1 MVTKSIGKQIGVIGM
16 AALVAGCAGVPSRQM
31 APDED
36 PVVTGSAARR
46 NHTPLEPA
54 FLCVAQ
60 ALRDKRHPLFGVAVG
75 DVKDYTGKYSQNEGS
90 TITQGGSLM
99 IYSALG
105 KLGNVVQVQERFD
118 TRIAELELAYTD
130 RRQLGDGRT
139 HAVEA
144 GKPAV
149 PWVPYFGGSIL
160 RSNFYIVGGVTELNY
175 NIASSGVEIAVS
187 GVGVKRRTFT
197 MNIGVDLRIVD
208 TRTLVVAKTVSL
220 QKQIIGHEV
229 GAGVYRFFGN
239 DLVDINVGNKSQE
252 PLQLGV
258 RTTIEHGVIEL
269 ISAITGVDPNY
280 CLTQATAKYQ
290 AGAATAAASAEPP
303 AAAPVA
309 VKPVPAAAPP
319 APAAAP
325 AEKPANGNGTAKPAP
340 VASPVAVPSV
350 APPPVNGNAP
360 KPNGEAAAKPNG
372 NGTAKPNGVA
382 GAVVLPAVIPDSAPA
397 GLQAQNAVVSTQSSA
412 HLIPFDFGSG
422 AVSPQAMTVIE
433 KMANDA
439 GQGNPVNFQ
448 IIARDTESWPPMQ
461 RRELTNQ
468 RIKAVTD
475 LLTNKGVQA
484 SRIGVTWMASP
495 TESAMTR
502 HSAGYQL
509 IATMVIGR

>member
-1 MVTKSIGKQIGVIGM
+1 VRSSFSGKV
-16 AALVAGCAGVPSRQM
+16 ALSALALALAGCANVQTRQM
-31 APDED
+31 APDEE
-36 PVVTGSAARR
+36 PVITGSAARR

-54 FLCVAQ
+54 FTCVAQ

-105 KLGNVVQVQERFD
+105 KLGDVVQVQERFD

-139 HAVEA
+139 HNVEA

-160 RSNFYIVGGVTELNY
+160 RSNYYIVGGVTELNY
-175 NIASSGVEIAVS
+175 NIASAGAEVTVS

-258 RTTIEHGVIEL
+258 RTTIEHGVVEL
-269 ISAITGVDPNY
+269 ISGITGVDAAY
-280 CLTQATAKYQ
+280 CLSNAAEKYR
-290 AGAATAAASAEPP
+290 AGASE
-303 AAAPVA
+303 
-309 VKPVPAAAPP
+309 P
-319 APAAAP
+319 APAPAVAQAAP
-325 AEKPANGNGTAKPAP
+325 APLVTPVPGNGRARP
-340 VASPVAVPSV
+340 SPVQST
-350 APPPVNGNAP
+350 PVMP
-360 KPNGEAAAKPNG
+360 AAIPDA
-372 NGTAKPNGVA
+372 
-382 GAVVLPAVIPDSAPA
+382 PAV
-397 GLQAQNAVVSTQSSA
+397 GLQAQNSV
-412 HLIPFDFGSG
+412 
-422 AVSPQAMTVIE
+422 VSPQAATHLVMFEFGSTSISPQAMSVVE
-433 KMANDA
+433 KMAADA
-439 GQGNPVNFQ
+439 AQGNPVTFQ
-448 IIARDTESWPPMQ
+448 IIAREGEVWPPMQ

-475 LLTNKGVQA
+475 VLANKGVQP
-484 SRIGVTWMASP
+484 SRVGVTWVASP
-495 TESAMTR
+495 TESAITR

-509 IATMVIGR
+509 IATMVVGR

>member
-1 MVTKSIGKQIGVIGM
+1 MINSIGKQLGTIGM
-16 AALVAGCAGVPSRQM
+16 VALLAGCAGLPSQSY
-31 APDED
+31 APDEQ
-36 PVVTGSAARR
+36 PVIIGSAARR
-46 NHTPLEPA
+46 NQTPLEPA
-54 FLCVAQ
+54 FACLAQ
-60 ALRDKRHPLFGVAVG
+60 ALRDKKYPVFGVAVG

-160 RSNFYIVGGVTELNY
+160 RSNYYIVGGVTELNY
-175 NIASSGVEIAVS
+175 NIASSGVELAVG

-220 QKQIIGHEV
+220 QKQIVGTEV
-229 GAGVYRFFGN
+229 GAGVYRFFGDN
-239 DLVDINVGNKSQE
+239 LVDINVGNKSQE

-269 ISAITGVDPNY
+269 ISAITDVDPGT
-280 CLTQATAKYQ
+280 CLAQASGFAPANPASAATRPAS
-290 AGAATAAASAEPP
+290 AATAAP
-303 AAAPVA
+303 AG
-309 VKPVPAAAPP
+309 
-319 APAAAP
+319 
-325 AEKPANGNGTAKPAP
+325 KPATGDGTAKPSGNGTAR
-340 VASPVAVPSV
+340 
-350 APPPVNGNAP
+350 
-360 KPNGEAAAKPNG
+360 
-372 NGTAKPNGVA
+372 TNGVA
-382 GAVVLPAVIPDSAPA
+382 GTTVLPAVVPDSPSA
-397 GLQAQNAVVSTQSSA
+397 GMQAQNAVVSTQSEA
-412 HLIPFDFGSG
+412 HLVPFDFGS
-422 AVSPQAMTVIE
+422 AMVSPQALTVIE

-439 GQGNPVNFQ
+439 SQGNVVNFQ

-468 RIKAVTD
+468 RIKVVTD
-475 LLTNKGVQA
+475 LLAGKGVQS
-484 SRIGVTWMASP
+484 SRIGVTWVASP
-495 TESAMTR
+495 TESAITR

>member
-1 MVTKSIGKQIGVIGM
+1 M
-16 AALVAGCAGVPSRQM
+16 AHGHPAISDAARGGLKESSVRLGFIKRGALTVLAVALAGCANVSTRQL
-31 APDED
+31 APDEQ

-54 FLCVAQ
+54 FTCVAQ
-60 ALRDKRHPLFGVAVG
+60 ALRDKHFPQFGVAVG

-105 KLGNVVQVQERFD
+105 KLGDVIQLQERFD

-139 HAVEA
+139 HAVEQ

-160 RSNFYIVGGVTELNY
+160 RSNYYIVGGVTELNY
-175 NIASSGVEIAVS
+175 NIASAGAEVTVS
-187 GVGVKRRTFT
+187 GVGFKGRTFT

-208 TRTLVVAKTVSL
+208 TRTLVIAKTVSL
-220 QKQIIGHEV
+220 QKQIVGQEV

-269 ISAITGVDPNY
+269 ISAIAGVDGDS
-280 CLTQATAKYQ
+280 CLSNAVDVYR
-290 AGAATAAASAEPP
+290 AGASNTAFVPRQFP
-303 AAAPVA
+303 AAE
-309 VKPVPAAAPP
+309 P
-319 APAAAP
+319 APAAA
-325 AEKPANGNGTAKPAP
+325 AKPINGTATSNGVTAVTVMPAALPDPAP
-340 VASPVAVPSV
+340 VGLLPQNSL
-350 APPPVNGNAP
+350 APGQ
-360 KPNGEAAAKPNG
+360 GG
-372 NGTAKPNGVA
+372 
-382 GAVVLPAVIPDSAPA
+382 
-397 GLQAQNAVVSTQSSA
+397 TQSVM
-412 HLIPFDFGSG
+412 FEFGSSSI
-422 AVSPQAMTVIE
+422 SPEAMSVID

-439 GQGNPVNFQ
+439 AQGKPVTFQ
-448 IIARDTESWPPMQ
+448 IIARDTEVWPPMQ

-475 LLTNKGVQA
+475 VFVRKQIQE
-484 SRIGVTWMASP
+484 SRIGVTWMAAP
-495 TESAMTR
+495 TDSAITR
-502 HSAGYQL
+502 AGAGYQL
-509 IATMVIGR
+509 IATLVIGR

>member
-1 MVTKSIGKQIGVIGM
+1 VKVDLIKRGTL
-16 AALVAGCAGVPSRQM
+16 AALAIALAGCANVSTRQY
-31 APDED
+31 APDEQ

-46 NHTPLEPA
+46 NQTPLEPA
-54 FLCVAQ
+54 FACVAQ
-60 ALRDKRHPLFGVAVG
+60 TLRDRKFPQFGVAVG

-105 KLGNVVQVQERFD
+105 KLGDVIQLQERFD

-139 HAVEA
+139 HNVEK

-160 RSNFYIVGGVTELNY
+160 RSNYYIVGGITELNY
-175 NIASSGVEIAVS
+175 NIASAGAEVAVN
-187 GVGVKRRTFT
+187 GVGFKGRTFT

-220 QKQIIGHEV
+220 QKQIVGQEV
-229 GAGVYRFFGN
+229 GAGVYRFFGK

-258 RTTIEHGVIEL
+258 RTAIEHGVIEL
-269 ISAITGVDPNY
+269 ISAIAGIDSTP
-280 CLTQATAKYQ
+280 CLSGAVERYR
-290 AGAATAAASAEPP
+290 AGPTEVS
-303 AAAPVA
+303 AAPQA
-309 VKPVPAAAPP
+309 VPAAAAPASAVVLEP
-319 APAAAP
+319 APPVAANAKPVAP
-325 AEKPANGNGTAKPAP
+325 ATVMPAAIPDPAP
-340 VASPVAVPSV
+340 V
-350 APPPVNGNAP
+350 
-360 KPNGEAAAKPNG
+360 
-372 NGTAKPNGVA
+372 
-382 GAVVLPAVIPDSAPA
+382 
-397 GLQAQNAVVSTQSSA
+397 GLQAQNATSA
-412 HLIPFDFGSG
+412 PQGTAQLVMFEFGSSSI
-422 AVSPQAMTVIE
+422 SPEAMSVID
-433 KMANDA
+433 KLANDA
-439 GQGNPVNFQ
+439 AQGKPVSFQ
-448 IIARDTESWPPMQ
+448 IIARDTEVWPPMQ

-475 LLTNKGVQA
+475 VFVRKQIQE

-495 TESAMTR
+495 TDSAITR
-502 HSAGYQL
+502 AGAGYQL

>member
-1 MVTKSIGKQIGVIGM
+1 VSKEVVVINSIGKQLG
-16 AALVAGCAGVPSRQM
+16 LVGAVTLLAGCAGLPSQTL
-31 APDED
+31 APDEQ
-36 PVVTGSAARR
+36 PVITGSAARR
-46 NHTPLEPA
+46 NQTPLEPA
-54 FLCVAQ
+54 FACVAQ
-60 ALRDKRHPLFGVAVG
+60 ALRDKKHPLFGVAVG

-160 RSNFYIVGGVTELNY
+160 RSNYYIVGGVTELNY
-175 NIASSGVEIAVS
+175 NIASSGVELAVS

-220 QKQIIGHEV
+220 QKQIVGTEV
-229 GAGVYRFFGN
+229 GAGVYRFFSDN
-239 DLVDINVGNKSQE
+239 LVDINVGNKSQE

-269 ISAITGVDPNY
+269 ISAITDVDPGN
-280 CLTQATAKYQ
+280 CLAQASGFAP
-290 AGAATAAASAEPP
+290 AGAAAAQP
-303 AAAPVA
+303 ATV
-309 VKPVPAAAPP
+309 
-319 APAAAP
+319 AAAP
-325 AEKPANGNGTAKPAP
+325 AAKPANGNGTAKA
-340 VASPVAVPSV
+340 
-350 APPPVNGNAP
+350 
-360 KPNGEAAAKPNG
+360 
-372 NGTAKPNGVA
+372 NGVA
-382 GAVVLPAVIPDSAPA
+382 APVLPAVVPDAPSA
-397 GLQAQNAVVSTQSSA
+397 GMQAQNAVVSTQSSA
-412 HLIPFDFGSG
+412 HLVPFDFGS
-422 AVSPQAMTVIE
+422 ATVSPQSLTVIE

-439 GQGNPVNFQ
+439 TQGNPVNFQ
-448 IIARDTESWPPMQ
+448 IIARDTESWPPLQ

-475 LLTNKGVQA
+475 LLAGKGVQT
-484 SRIGVTWMASP
+484 SRIGVTWVASP

>member
-1 MVTKSIGKQIGVIGM
+1 VSPYFSLASRSESKEVVVINSIGKQLGMIGA
-16 AALVAGCAGVPSRQM
+16 AALLAGCSGLPSQTY
-31 APDED
+31 APDEQ

-46 NHTPLEPA
+46 NQTPLEPA
-54 FLCVAQ
+54 FACVAQ
-60 ALRDKRHPLFGVAVG
+60 SLRDKKHPVFGVAVG

-160 RSNFYIVGGVTELNY
+160 RSNYYIVGGVTELNY
-175 NIASSGVEIAVS
+175 NIASSGVEVAVS

-220 QKQIIGHEV
+220 QKQIIGTEV
-229 GAGVYRFFGN
+229 GAGVYRFFSDN
-239 DLVDINVGNKSQE
+239 LVDINVGNKSQE

-269 ISAITGVDPNY
+269 IAAIAGIDAND
-280 CLTQATAKYQ
+280 CLTRTS
-290 AGAATAAASAEPP
+290 ASAQPGS
-303 AAAPVA
+303 AA
-309 VKPVPAAAPP
+309 
-319 APAAAP
+319 AAAP
-325 AEKPANGNGTAKPAP
+325 AEKPVNGNG
-340 VASPVAVPSV
+340 S
-350 APPPVNGNAP
+350 
-360 KPNGEAAAKPNG
+360 AKPNG
-372 NGTAKPNGVA
+372 NGTKSNGTVA
-382 GAVVLPAVIPDSAPA
+382 TPVLPAVVPEAEAA
-397 GLQAQNAVVSTQSSA
+397 GQQAQNAVVSSQSTA
-412 HLIPFDFGSG
+412 QLVPFDFGS
-422 AVSPQAMTVIE
+422 ATVSPQALTVVE

-439 GQGNPVNFQ
+439 TQGNPVNFQ

-475 LLTNKGVQA
+475 LLTSKGVQS
-484 SRIGVTWMASP
+484 SRIGVTWVASP
-495 TESAMTR
+495 TDSAMTR

>member
-1 MVTKSIGKQIGVIGM
+1 MISSIAKTLGLIGM
-16 AALVAGCAGVPSRQM
+16 AALVAGCAGLPSRQM

-36 PVVTGSAARR
+36 PVITGSAARR
-46 NHTPLEPA
+46 NQTPLEPA

-60 ALRDKRHPLFGVAVG
+60 ALRDKKHPIFGVAVG

-175 NIASSGVEIAVS
+175 NIASKGVEIAVS

-229 GAGVYRFFGN
+229 GAGVYRFFG
-239 DLVDINVGNKSQE
+239 DSLVDINVGNKSQE

-269 ISAITGVDPNY
+269 ISAITGVDPNH
-280 CLTQATAKYQ
+280 CLTQA
-290 AGAATAAASAEPP
+290 AAPASARP
-303 AAAPVA
+303 A
-309 VKPVPAAAPP
+309 PAQSA

-325 AEKPANGNGTAKPAP
+325 AVAEKPVNGSATPKANGNG
-340 VASPVAVPSV
+340 
-350 APPPVNGNAP
+350 
-360 KPNGEAAAKPNG
+360 
-372 NGTAKPNGVA
+372 NGTPKTNGVP
-382 GAVVLPAVIPDSAPA
+382 GATVLPAVIPDSSPA

-412 HLIPFDFGSG
+412 HLVPFDFGSET
-422 AVSPQAMTVIE
+422 VSPQAMSVIE
-433 KMANDA
+433 KMANEA

-475 LLTNKGVQA
+475 LLANKGVQS
-484 SRIGVTWMASP
+484 SRIGVTWVASP
-495 TESAMTR
+495 TESAITR

>member
-1 MVTKSIGKQIGVIGM
+1 VRVRLIEKVAL
-16 AALVAGCAGVPSRQM
+16 AAAAVVLAGCSNLPARQL
-31 APDED
+31 AVDEE

-54 FLCVAQ
+54 FTCVAQ
-60 ALRDKRHPLFGVAVG
+60 QMRDKRFPVFGVAVG

-105 KLGNVVQVQERFD
+105 KLGDVVQLQERFD

-139 HAVEA
+139 HNVEQ

-149 PWVPYFGGSIL
+149 PWVPYFGGTIL
-160 RSNFYIVGGVTELNY
+160 RSNYYIVGGVTELNY
-175 NIASSGVEIAVS
+175 NIASSGVEVAIS
-187 GVGVKRRTFT
+187 GVGAKRRTFT

-239 DLVDINVGNKSQE
+239 ELVDINVGNKSQE

-258 RTTIEHGVIEL
+258 RTAIEHGVIEL
-269 ISAITGVDPNY
+269 VSAISGVDANY
-280 CLTQATAKYQ
+280 CLSNAVDVYRAGASDTPFAKPAPQPVATAP
-290 AGAATAAASAEPP
+290 ATPLVTP
-303 AAAPVA
+303 QPI
-309 VKPVPAAAPP
+309 
-319 APAAAP
+319 
-325 AEKPANGNGTAKPAP
+325 NGNGTAKSSPVANAPVMPAAVPDPAP
-340 VASPVAVPSV
+340 VGLTPQNSSV
-350 APPPVNGNAP
+350 A
-360 KPNGEAAAKPNG
+360 
-372 NGTAKPNGVA
+372 
-382 GAVVLPAVIPDSAPA
+382 S
-397 GLQAQNAVVSTQSSA
+397 QASSQ
-412 HLIPFDFGSG
+412 LIMFEFGSNSI
-422 AVSPQAMTVIE
+422 SPQASSVIE
-433 KMANDA
+433 KIATDA
-439 GQGNPVNFQ
+439 SQGIPVTFQ
-448 IIARDTESWPPMQ
+448 IIAREGEVWPPLQ

-475 LLTNKGVQA
+475 MLAAKGIQSA
-484 SRIGVTWMASP
+484 RIGVTWMASP
-495 TESAMTR
+495 TDGAITR

-509 IATMVIGR
+509 IATMVVGR

>member
-1 MVTKSIGKQIGVIGM
+1 VRVQSIKRGALTALGIALA
-16 AALVAGCAGVPSRQM
+16 AALAGCATNVTSRQL
-31 APDED
+31 AVDEQ
-36 PVVTGSAARR
+36 PVVTGPAARR
-46 NHTPLEPA
+46 NQTPLEPA
-54 FLCVAQ
+54 FACVAQ
-60 ALRDKRHPLFGVAVG
+60 ALRDKHFPQFGVAVG

-105 KLGNVVQVQERFD
+105 KLGDVIQLQERFD

-139 HAVEA
+139 HNIEQ

-160 RSNFYIVGGVTELNY
+160 RSNYYIVGGVTELNY
-175 NIASSGVEIAVS
+175 NIASGGAEVS
-187 GVGVKRRTFT
+187 VNNVGFKGRTFT

-220 QKQIIGHEV
+220 QKQIIGQEV
-229 GAGVYRFFGN
+229 GVGVYRFFGK

-269 ISAITGVDPNY
+269 ISAIAGVDGGA
-280 CLTQATAKYQ
+280 CLSNAVDLYR
-290 AGAATAAASAEPP
+290 AGASTP
-303 AAAPVA
+303 AFLPGVAPAPVA
-309 VKPVPAAAPP
+309 
-319 APAAAP
+319 AAAP
-325 AEKPANGNGTAKPAP
+325 APQPAP
-340 VASPVAVPSV
+340 PR
-350 APPPVNGNAP
+350 PVNGNGQPAP
-360 KPNGEAAAKPNG
+360 SPAGGVTVMPVP
-372 NGTAKPNGVA
+372 TADPAPVGLQPQNSLAPGQ
-382 GAVVLPAVIPDSAPA
+382 GAVQTVM
-397 GLQAQNAVVSTQSSA
+397 
-412 HLIPFDFGSG
+412 FEFGSSSI
-422 AVSPQAMTVIE
+422 SPEAMSVID
-433 KMANDA
+433 KLANDA
-439 GQGNPVNFQ
+439 AQGKPVTFQ

-475 LLTNKGVQA
+475 VFVRKQIQE

-495 TESAMTR
+495 TDSAITR
-502 HSAGYQL
+502 AGAGYQL
-509 IATMVIGR
+509 VATLVIGR